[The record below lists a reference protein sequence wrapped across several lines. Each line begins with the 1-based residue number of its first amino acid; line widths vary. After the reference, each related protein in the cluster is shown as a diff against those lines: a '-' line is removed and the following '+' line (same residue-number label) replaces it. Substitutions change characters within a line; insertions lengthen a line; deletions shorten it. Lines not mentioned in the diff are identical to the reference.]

1 MLFYDFNTNYDRKL
15 RRITVEKKLY
25 STVKIP
31 LKTYVAYWFHSL
43 AENKNKVDSQIKLG
57 IYGNNFQRLA
67 YFLPD
72 NKKYQTSIIQY
83 FDNLIIKNIEFKI
96 ICRSSAFDMFQ
107 SSIMHSGIIIS
118 DKQLNKWG
126 LPEEAT
132 IRQLESLSIDAVIDL
147 NPEEDPVH
155 RMLIRSSKSPI
166 KIGFQSK
173 RHTSLFNITVENNR
187 EEIIE
192 YQFNQINQ
200 LLGLA

>member
-1 MLFYDFNTNYDRKL
+1 MKVKDESKSEIQGLKYSYYEGSWDQLPDFNVLEIVATGV
-15 RRITVEKKLY
+15 T
-25 STVKIP
+25 ST
-31 LKTYVAYWFHSL
+31 
-43 AENKNKVDSQIKLG
+43 
-57 IYGNNFQRLA
+57 
-67 YFLPD
+67 
-72 NKKYQTSIIQY
+72 
-83 FDNLIIKNIEFKI
+83 FDI
-96 ICRSSAFDMFQ
+96 FQ

-118 DKQLNKWG
+118 DKQLNRWG